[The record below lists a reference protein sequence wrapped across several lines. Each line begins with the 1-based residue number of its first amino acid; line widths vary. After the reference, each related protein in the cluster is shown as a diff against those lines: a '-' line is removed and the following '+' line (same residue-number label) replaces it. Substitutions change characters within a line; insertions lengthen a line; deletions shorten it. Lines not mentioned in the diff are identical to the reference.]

1 MTYHVFFN
9 MKSAVSMEELEA
21 HGEAIPDAPKE
32 SEQFEQCGPE
42 GQQQLSCTNANT
54 GIFYESYFFIYWHTY
69 RIF

>member
-1 MTYHVFFN
+1 

-54 GIFYESYFFIYWHTY
+54 GIFYESYFFIY
-69 RIF
+69 